1 MIGTVRS
8 LMSVRATRG
17 QATLDYVLVLALVG
31 VALSVGADSPVQ
43 QLVGAI
49 AEHYRRFT
57 WAISLP

>member
-1 MIGTVRS
+1 MTGLVRLTS
-8 LMSVRATRG
+8 RPAVLG
-17 QATLDYVLVLALVG
+17 QAAVDYVLVLALVG

-43 QLVGAI
+43 QLVAAI